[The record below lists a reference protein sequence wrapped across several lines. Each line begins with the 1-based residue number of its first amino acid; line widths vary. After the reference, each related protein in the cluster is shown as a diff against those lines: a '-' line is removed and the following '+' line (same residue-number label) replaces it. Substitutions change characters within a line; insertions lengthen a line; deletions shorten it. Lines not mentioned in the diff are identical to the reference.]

1 MKYCTKCKKTKPLT
15 DYYQYQKKDRP
26 NIQIFSYCKICTN
39 KFKKKKEKVVHTKNC
54 EYCLQEFKSVRFDA
68 RFCIP
73 HHGVLFKKDPD
84 RKILEKTFL
93 SATSTT
99 KILETIISRTFQLVA
114 DVLMSIVICY

>member
-1 MKYCTKCKKTKPLT
+1 MVLLF
-15 DYYQYQKKDRP
+15 RP
-26 NIQIFSYCKICTN
+26 GEAN
-39 KFKKKKEKVVHTKNC
+39 
-54 EYCLQEFKSVRFDA
+54 
-68 RFCIP
+68 
-73 HHGVLFKKDPD
+73 